1 MNAAIPTNESTP
13 TKRYYTAAEVAAI
26 LGFDPS
32 TVRRWF
38 IDLPGVLT
46 VTQPR
51 LRGKRAYTNIRISQ
65 EALDSFERE
74 HTRGFRPRLNRVQR

>member
-26 LGFDPS
+26 LA
-32 TVRRWF
+32 
-38 IDLPGVLT
+38 

-51 LRGKRAYTNIRISQ
+51 LRGKRPYVNIRISQ